1 MRPRLALLAALVAGL
16 LLAWSASRTPRPRP
30 ADAPASTFSAERAMD
45 DVRAVARRPHPSG
58 SLENRRVRD
67 YLVARLRSLGLE
79 VRTAESRGPTPPG
92 SDPQDGA
99 GRPISNIIA
108 VLPGSDR
115 TLPALA
121 VMAHYDSAP
130 GSPGAADDAA
140 GVAAALEIARA
151 VQATG
156 QPRRDLVLLITDG
169 EELGLLGAADFFGQ
183 GRGAGGETPPDPLA
197 RRIGLVLNMEARGGG
212 GRAFMFETGPNNG
225 RLVSLYGREAV
236 GPSSS
241 SLAVYLYGI
250 MNNATDFSVARQAGI
265 PGLNWAFIGRP
276 AQYHDPSSTA
286 EALDGGSVQH
296 IGQQVLPVA
305 RSLLDS
311 AQLPPPAPNAVYSDV
326 LGLFLLAYPPWVG
339 WLVLA
344 AALGL
349 AALAWRRP
357 PPAGEVALGLV
368 GGLVLLVLTAVALRL
383 TFLVGS
389 LAGRRAL
396 LENFGLYELALAAAC
411 VLPALLIFARL
422 ARRRE
427 RSVSGLWLG
436 FVLLGLLLTAALQIL
451 APTTAHTVAWPTL
464 LACAAAVFA
473 ARAPD
478 APVALL
484 VATAASALVIGQVG
498 AWSHGVALG
507 VGDFLPE
514 PLAAFALLVWLP
526 LAPLLLTALRPRT
539 VER

>member
-1 MRPRLALLAALVAGL
+1 
-16 LLAWSASRTPRPRP
+16 
-30 ADAPASTFSAERAMD
+30 MD

-58 SLENRRVRD
+58 SVENRRVRD

-79 VRTAESRGPTPPG
+79 VRTAESRGAIPPS

-108 VLPGSDR
+108 VLPGADR
-115 TLPALA
+115 SLPALA
-121 VMAHYDSAP
+121 LMAHYDSAP

-169 EELGLLGAADFFGQ
+169 EELGLLGASDFFGE
-183 GRGAGGETPPDPLA
+183 GRGARGGTPPDPLA

-276 AQYHDPSSTA
+276 AQYHDPSSTP
-286 EALDGGSVQH
+286 EALDGGSLQH
-296 IGQQVLPVA
+296 LGQQVLPVA
-305 RSLLDS
+305 RSLLGA
-311 AQLPPPAPNAVYSDV
+311 AQLPAAAPNAVYSDV

-349 AALAWRRP
+349 SALAWRRP

-383 TFLVGS
+383 TLLVGS

-411 VLPALLIFARL
+411 VLPALLIFALL

-427 RSVSGLWLG
+427 RSVSGVWLG
-436 FVLLGLLLTAALQIL
+436 LVLLALMLTAALQIL

-484 VATAASALVIGQVG
+484 AATAASALVIGQVG

-514 PLAAFALLVWLP
+514 PLTAFALLVWLP

-539 VER
+539 AER